1 MFTAFSKSLKR
12 GLLGQ
17 GHRDSTSTAD
27 SHVQPSRH
35 FERQSSGFMNI
46 LGRTKSLNEDEPS
59 CSIDSKPRRQSKR
72 NSLAVFL
79 GLKHDQHSC
88 SDDESTDDEDDH
100 IGWNNNILSEGEYYL
115 AMSMLVYIYA
125 LLRETAMLGHTV
137 RLCLSFGDIYD
148 SHSTIQSK
156 QDISFDEV
164 DVNSFQSEV
173 SDGNSQGILTK
184 TKSAGFIIRVVSS
197 FLCFWNMYAYFK
209 RNQSSPSNCNIL

>member
-17 GHRDSTSTAD
+17 GHRDSGASKGRDSTSTA
-27 SHVQPSRH
+27 PSRH

-46 LGRTKSLNEDEPS
+46 LGRRNTSNEDELS
-59 CSIDSKPRRQSKR
+59 CSIEPEPRRQSKR

-79 GLKHDQHSC
+79 GLKQDHHSC
-88 SDDESTDDEDDH
+88 SDDESTDCEDEQ
-100 IGWNNNILSEGEYYL
+100 IGWKNNILSEGEYYL

-137 RLCLSFGDIYD
+137 RVCLSFRGIHDL
-148 SHSTIQSK
+148 HSNVHPK

-184 TKSAGFIIRVVSS
+184 TKSAGFIIRVVS
-197 FLCFWNMYAYFK
+197 
-209 RNQSSPSNCNIL
+209 